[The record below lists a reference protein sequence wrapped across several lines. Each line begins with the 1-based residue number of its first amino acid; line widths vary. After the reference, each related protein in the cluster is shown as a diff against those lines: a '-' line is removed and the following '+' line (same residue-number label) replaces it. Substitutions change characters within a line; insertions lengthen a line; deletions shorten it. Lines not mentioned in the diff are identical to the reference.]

1 MRQTMTGIAKQA
13 ARLLLIE
20 LFVPGGTLILIS
32 ILLAGRI
39 PAISNRF
46 AVLSPFPAASK
57 QPGHQH
63 DLVAY
68 WGLRRIR

>member
-1 MRQTMTGIAKQA
+1 MGHTLTVVAKQA
-13 ARLLLIE
+13 ARLLLVE
-20 LFVPGGTLILIS
+20 LFVPGGTLIAIS
-32 ILLAGRI
+32 ILLASRV

-46 AVLSPFPAASK
+46 NSLSPVLAAK
-57 QPGHQH
+57 RRPRHQD

>member
-1 MRQTMTGIAKQA
+1 MGQTLTEIVKQA

-20 LFVPGGTLILIS
+20 LFMPGGTLIVIS
-32 ILLAGRI
+32 ILLASRV

-46 AVLSPFPAASK
+46 DLLSPILAAAK
-57 QPGHQH
+57 RPRHQE

>member
-1 MRQTMTGIAKQA
+1 MGQTLTGIAKQA
-13 ARLLLIE
+13 VRLLPIE
-20 LFVPGGTLILIS
+20 LFVPGGTLIVIS

-39 PAISNRF
+39 PAISSRL
-46 AVLSPFPAASK
+46 AVLSPFLAASE

>member
-1 MRQTMTGIAKQA
+1 MGQTLTEIVKQA

-20 LFVPGGTLILIS
+20 LFMPGGTLIVIS
-32 ILLAGRI
+32 ILLASRV

-46 AVLSPFPAASK
+46 PALSPLLALNRR
-57 QPGHQH
+57 HQH

-68 WGLRRIR
+68 WGLRRPR